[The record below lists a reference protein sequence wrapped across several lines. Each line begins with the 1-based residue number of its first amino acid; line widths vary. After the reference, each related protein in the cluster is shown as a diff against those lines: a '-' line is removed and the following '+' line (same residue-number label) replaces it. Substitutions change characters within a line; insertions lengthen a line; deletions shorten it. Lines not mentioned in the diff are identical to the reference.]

1 MIQGALL
8 AVAILSPVN
17 VTLTASPTRV
27 ALSGA
32 GRQVVQI
39 AAAGARL
46 PVEVSVRGYTLDL
59 RGRPRIAP
67 ASRRPVQWLT
77 VSPRRLTVS
86 RRAARITVRSAPP
99 RGARPGD
106 HLALVLLTASAP
118 SRRGVVTRMRI
129 GVVVRLRVPGRF
141 LRRIELRQ
149 LTVHRVRRARV
160 LELTLENTGAA
171 LESIKRRELTVTLR
185 AGSRVLARLRPGPR
199 ELLPH
204 SRGLVALRYAGRVRG
219 TVVARVELAHPGVR
233 GARRLFKLRL

>member
-8 AVAILSPVN
+8 AVAILSPAN

-32 GRQVVQI
+32 GRQVVQM

-59 RGRPRIAP
+59 HGRPRIAP
-67 ASRRPVQWLT
+67 ASRRPVPWLS
-77 VSPRRLTVS
+77 VSPRHLTVG
-86 RRAARITVRSAPP
+86 RRAAGITVRAVPP

-106 HLALVLLTASAP
+106 HLALVLLTASAT

-141 LRRIELRQ
+141 PRRIELRR
-149 LTVHRVRRARV
+149 LTVRRAGRARL
-160 LELTLENTGAA
+160 LELTLANTGAA
-171 LESIKRRELTVTLR
+171 LESIGRRELTVTLR
-185 AGSRVLARLRPGPR
+185 AGGRVLARLRPAPR
-199 ELLPH
+199 DLLPH
-204 SRGLVALRYAGRVRG
+204 SRGLVALRYGGRARG
-219 TVVARVELAHPGVR
+219 KVVARVELEHPGVR
-233 GARRLFKLRL
+233 RASRLFRLRL